1 MNFLQAHAA
10 LKAFS
15 GGPELPVLLAMS
27 GTGDPLELYIR
38 AAAAEAGYSAR
49 VQFLP
54 FGTLQQA
61 LLGPAPSDT
70 REVLLLLPWDL
81 LPELDWRT
89 GISERAADVVDL
101 RQRLDDGVERLRR
114 RGSALLYVD
123 VEGAPIALDDHAN
136 ASWRSSIR
144 AAMEGAGAT
153 VLPPSVFGLGSY
165 LSSGQ
170 PVSLKEV
177 GVVARAVVSAA
188 TAPSQSSAK
197 VLVTDLDHTLW
208 HGIIGD
214 DGPTGIYF
222 RPEGKGYRHFVYQTL
237 LRRLRADGVLLAA
250 VSKNDDVVARQ
261 PLISGDMVLRDTDF
275 VAIVASWQPK
285 SAQIEML
292 AEQLNLG
299 LDAFVFVDDNPVE
312 IAEVSSR
319 LPSVHCVPFPAG
331 EQGLAEVLDRL
342 VRLFRRTSVTEEDRQ
357 RTLLYQRRMSTLP
370 PREGSAGDIREFLR
384 ELGMTLTIEERT
396 TGDRTRAVQL
406 INKTNQFNING
417 LRLEDAE
424 VEQQLR
430 NGSRLFTASLSDRSG
445 DHGQILAALLAP
457 NGTLTS
463 FVLSCRVFQRRVEHA
478 FVGWLAHNG
487 LTPSAVAFRNTE
499 RNGPARTF
507 LEGYV
512 TGDVQDGDV
521 ALPAASMHDAFVA
534 DADLFT
540 WNAPAVMS

>member
-10 LKAFS
+10 LKAFA
-15 GGPELPVLLAMS
+15 GGPELPILLAMS
-27 GTGDPLELYIR
+27 GTGDPLELYVR
-38 AAAAEAGYSAR
+38 AAAAEAGYSAQ

-61 LLGPAPSDT
+61 LLGGVAPDT
-70 REVLLLLPWDL
+70 REVLVLFPWDL

-89 GISERAADVVDL
+89 GIAESTPDAVQL
-101 RQRLDDGVERLRR
+101 RQRLDESVERLHR
-114 RGSALLYVD
+114 RGSAMLYVD
-123 VEGAPIALDDHAN
+123 VAGAPLALDDHAN

-144 AAMEGAGAT
+144 AALESVGAT
-153 VLPPSVFGLGSY
+153 MLPPSVFGLGSY

-170 PVSLKEV
+170 PIALKEV
-177 GVVARAVVSAA
+177 GVVARAVIGAA
-188 TAPSQSSAK
+188 TTRAQPSAK

-214 DGPTGIYF
+214 DGPTGIHY

-250 VSKNDDVVARQ
+250 VSKNDDAVARQ
-261 PLISGDMVLRDTDF
+261 PLASGDMVLRDTDF

-319 LPSVHCVPFPAG
+319 LPSVTCVSFPAG
-331 EQGLAEVLDRL
+331 EQGLAEVLDTL

-357 RTLLYQRRMSTLP
+357 RTLLYQRRLSTLP
-370 PREGSAGDIREFLR
+370 PREGNAGDIREFLR

-396 TGDRTRAVQL
+396 TGDRARAVQL

-417 LRLEDAE
+417 IRLEDAD
-424 VEQQLR
+424 VAQQLLA
-430 NGSRLFTASLSDRSG
+430 GSRLFTASLSDRSG

-457 NGTLTS
+457 NGSLTS
-463 FVLSCRVFQRRVEHA
+463 FVMSCRIFQRRVEHA

-487 LTPSAVAFRNTE
+487 LTPSTAAFRHTD

-507 LEGYV
+507 LEGY
-512 TGDVQDGDV
+512 TGGAVGDGDV
-521 ALPAASMHDAFVA
+521 PLPAASLHDAFREVA
-534 DADLFT
+534 GLFT
-540 WNAPAVMS
+540 WNVPVVDA